1 LDSGNIAICA
11 VRARVKKEDVEEED
25 VKKEDVKKE
34 DVKKEDRE
42 GGRAGGGG
50 DRAKRA
56 DNPGLTNPS
65 FRFLF

>member
-1 LDSGNIAICA
+1 MSRRRMSRRRIE
-11 VRARVKKEDVEEED
+11 KEVE
-25 VKKEDVKKE
+25 
-34 DVKKEDRE
+34 R
-42 GGRAGGGG
+42 GGG